1 MIARPNTKNS
11 AAAARR
17 IQIIRSRVARSL
29 PANTA
34 SASDASIPSV
44 VPAVTAAGGGPN
56 RAANATVASCV
67 FDAQI
72 REEEHHRLGY
82 ERSPGGQPREL
93 DRAIRDQCP
102 DAEPD
107 EPESENPLNDG
118 RGHTGRRP
126 HPDR

>member
-44 VPAVTAAGGGPN
+44 VPAVTAAGGAEPRGE
-56 RAANATVASCV
+56 RHRRQLCL
-67 FDAQI
+67 DAQI